1 MKKERRDSSVLE
13 TAVKICGL
21 QSVEVLKSMVH
32 LNIDYIGFVFADS
45 KRRIGPEQ
53 AAELIKVLGDWK
65 TDRCPRS
72 VGVFVNP
79 DIEQLQEVM
88 DMAQL
93 DVIQLHGKESPAFC
107 ASVKERF
114 GTSVIKAFPVQG
126 GADAAAVGAERL
138 DPYVG
143 QVDAFLLD
151 TYDPCYEGG
160 SGRTFVW
167 EAIPSY
173 HERAGMYGI
182 PLFIAGGLTP
192 GNAGELISAYGPE
205 GLDVSSGVET
215 DGVKDIAKITAFVE
229 RVKRHGTTA

>member
-1 MKKERRDSSVLE
+1 MPE

-32 LNIDYIGFVFADS
+32 LNIDYIGFVFAES
-45 KRRIGPEQ
+45 KRRIDPEQ
-53 AAELIKVLGDWK
+53 AAELMQVLGEWK
-65 TDRCPRS
+65 SDRRPRS

-79 DIEQLQEVM
+79 DIDQLQGIM
-88 DMAQL
+88 DVAPL
-93 DVIQLHGKESPAFC
+93 DVIQLHGQENPAFC

-114 GTSVIKAFPVQG
+114 GTPVIKALPVQG
-126 GADAAAVGAERL
+126 GADDAAAGAERL
-138 DPYVG
+138 DPYG
-143 QVDAFLLD
+143 GFVDAFLLD
-151 TYDPCYEGG
+151 TYDPRYGGG
-160 SGRTFVW
+160 SGRTFAW
-167 EAIPSY
+167 EAIPAY
-173 HERAGMYGI
+173 HERAGMHGI

-192 GNAGELISAYGPE
+192 DNAGELVSTFGPE

>member
-1 MKKERRDSSVLE
+1 MRE

-32 LNIDYIGFVFADS
+32 LNIDYIGFVFAES
-45 KRRIGPEQ
+45 KRRIDPKQ

-65 TDRCPRS
+65 TDRRPRS

-93 DVIQLHGKESPAFC
+93 DVIQLHGQESPAFC
-107 ASVKERF
+107 ASVKERL
-114 GTSVIKAFPVQG
+114 GTSVIKALPVQG
-126 GADAAAVGAERL
+126 GPDEAVAGTQRL
-138 DPYVG
+138 APYG
-143 QVDAFLLD
+143 GHVDAFLLD
-151 TYDPCYEGG
+151 TYDPRYGGG
-160 SGRTFVW
+160 SGRTFAW
-167 EAIPSY
+167 EAIPAY
-173 HERAGMYGI
+173 HERAGMHGI

-192 GNAGELISAYGPE
+192 DNAGALISVYDPE